1 MSRIWRELREAQ
13 RAKTGGA
20 VADVPDSAQ
29 SDARLDRRAEDRHE
43 NRGDN
48 HKEQGTAVADRRN
61 TKRRAHQFPLL
72 IYGSDAEKQP
82 FHEETET
89 LDINED
95 GCSLSI
101 ENSVVR
107 GQRLFLANKVNQAEI
122 AARVVHVGRRAHG
135 KVRIGVEFLRS
146 APEFWLAD

>member
-1 MSRIWRELREAQ
+1 MSRIWRELKEAQ
-13 RAKTGGA
+13 RAKSGDG
-20 VADVPDSAQ
+20 VAKESEPAPPPLRED
-29 SDARLDRRAEDRHE
+29 DRQ
-43 NRGDN
+43 DN
-48 HKEQGTAVADRRN
+48 GKEQGIAVSERRSA
-61 TKRRAHQFPLL
+61 KRRPHRFPLL
-72 IYGSDAEKQP
+72 VYGSDAEKQP

-101 ENSVVR
+101 ENNVVR

-122 AARVVHVGRRAHG
+122 GARVVHVGRRTNG
-135 KVRIGVEFLRS
+135 RTRIGVEFLRS

>member
-1 MSRIWRELREAQ
+1 MSRIWRELKEAQ
-13 RAKTGGA
+13 RAKSGGGIA
-20 VADVPDSAQ
+20 KEPEPAPSPV
-29 SDARLDRRAEDRHE
+29 REDD
-43 NRGDN
+43 GQDN
-48 HKEQGTAVADRRN
+48 GREQGIAVSERRSA
-61 TKRRAHQFPLL
+61 RRRPHRFPLL
-72 IYGSDAEKQP
+72 VYGSDAEKQP

-101 ENSVVR
+101 ENNVVP

-122 AARVVHVGRRAHG
+122 GGRVVHVGGRKNGRT
-135 KVRIGVEFLRS
+135 RIGVEFLRS

>member
-13 RAKTGGA
+13 RAKTGSGLS
-20 VADVPDSAQ
+20 DTSDSPQ
-29 SDARLDRRAEDRHE
+29 PDARSNARAEDRQE
-43 NRGDN
+43 NRRDN
-48 HKEQGTAVADRRN
+48 HKDQGTAVADRRN

-72 IYGSDAEKQP
+72 VYGSDAEKQP

-101 ENSVVR
+101 ENTVVR

-122 AARVVHVGRRAHG
+122 AARVVHVGRRANG